1 MKPYITLAAT
11 SLLIAGLLPA
21 TLRAQDSPQSAR
33 EENPGYF
40 HGGLNYSLNPV
51 VPDAGL
57 TLGLGSEFFFG
68 NYVADRLRFGLN
80 MGWFTLSSNFGDR
93 GRISAELQALKP
105 GFLFSAKLT
114 DDLRIDVKYSA
125 MPTYNIT
132 FDTGG
137 DEGIDRGD
145 YSSWG
150 VQHGPYAGI
159 TFKRFMAGFELVTG
173 TLDTEVHGSDA
184 RIGDYRRNGNS
195 FRVMVGIN
203 Y

>member
-1 MKPYITLAAT
+1 MNTLRTFAHTLLLAT
-11 SLLIAGLLPA
+11 LLPTTA
-21 TLRAQDSPQSAR
+21 CAQEGGTSAK

-40 HGGLNYSLNPV
+40 HGGLNYSLNTV
-51 VPDAGL
+51 VPRAGL

-68 NYVADRLRFGLN
+68 NYVAERLRFGLN

-132 FDTGG
+132 FDTDN
-137 DEGIDRGD
+137 DEGLDRGD

-173 TLDTEVHGSDA
+173 TLDTEVHGSTY
-184 RIGDYRRNGNS
+184 RINDYRRNGNS